1 MNLPLGLPIDA
12 ESGPAAAPARDFDAI
27 YAEFFPFVWRCLR
40 GLGVAE
46 AGLDDAAQDVFVVVH
61 RRFAEFR
68 GNSSVRT
75 WLYGIVRNVASN
87 HRRSLA
93 RKAYALPLDVEPP
106 SRAAGPAEAAEQAE
120 AAAFVERFLQGI
132 DVKKR
137 EVFMLALLEEMT
149 MPEIAEALGVPVNTA
164 YSRLRL
170 ARADFQ
176 RALAE
181 EGPR

>member
-1 MNLPLGLPIDA
+1 
-12 ESGPAAAPARDFDAI
+12 
-27 YAEFFPFVWRCLR
+27 
-40 GLGVAE
+40 
-46 AGLDDAAQDVFVVVH
+46 VH

-68 GNSSVRT
+68 GSSTVRT

-93 RKAYALPLDVEPP
+93 RKRESVPLDVEPASLAP
-106 SRAAGPAEAAEQAE
+106 GPAEAAEQAE
-120 AAAFVERFLQGI
+120 SAAFVERFLGGL

-149 MPEIAEALGVPVNTA
+149 MPEVAEALGIPVNTA

-170 ARADFQ
+170 ARVDFQ
-176 RALAE
+176 RELAK
-181 EGPR
+181 EGRR